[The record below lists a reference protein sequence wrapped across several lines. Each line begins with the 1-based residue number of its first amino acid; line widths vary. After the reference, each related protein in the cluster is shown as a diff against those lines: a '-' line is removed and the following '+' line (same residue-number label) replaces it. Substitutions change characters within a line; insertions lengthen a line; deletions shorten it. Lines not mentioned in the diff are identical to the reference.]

1 MSEMCDAHVLWC
13 MPLLSMCRH
22 KDRFVTL
29 SEAQPHI
36 PEEEPEDLLQST
48 EDEVTAAY
56 CLLLLLAHPG
66 PFPEQGVGVPSCTL
80 PLFLPHCP
88 PRPMPP
94 PWPMHAQSEGG
105 ALVVTIGDTFY
116 RRAKNWGRIAV
127 YCMADSFHRDAVEQ
141 QLHQELP
148 ACDYRYGGG
157 QVLAG
162 KAPTKRG

>member
-1 MSEMCDAHVLWC
+1 MCNIHVLC
-13 MPLLSMCRH
+13 CTHMLSMCRH

-48 EDEVTAAY
+48 EDEVTAAC

-66 PFPEQGVGVPSCTL
+66 PLRTRRGRCFLHLFPLHAALLTP
-80 PLFLPHCP
+80 PM
-88 PRPMPP
+88 PRP
-94 PWPMHAQSEGG
+94 WPFHAQSEGG

-148 ACDYRYGGG
+148 ACDYRYGG
-157 QVLAG
+157 A
-162 KAPTKRG
+162 ASPC

>member
-1 MSEMCDAHVLWC
+1 M
-13 MPLLSMCRH
+13 
-22 KDRFVTL
+22 TL

-48 EDEVTAAY
+48 EDEVIAAC
-56 CLLLLLAHPG
+56 CLLLLLAHPC
-66 PFPEQGVGVPSCTL
+66 PFPEQGLGGSFLHLAPLSAAL
-80 PLFLPHCP
+80 PTPP
-88 PRPMPP
+88 MPRP
-94 PWPMHAQSEGG
+94 WPFHAQSEGG

-157 QVLAG
+157 QVIAG
-162 KAPTKRG
+162 KAPTKHD